1 MSLSARRELRAA
13 IASRYGQATK
23 AEKQTILD
31 EFVAA
36 TGYHR
41 KYAIN
46 ALQNPKAV
54 ASPSA
59 KRKRQ
64 SRPRYYTAEVQAAL
78 ITVWEATNRICSKRL
93 VPFLPTM
100 VEALERHGHLW
111 VSIEVKARLLA
122 ISPATV
128 DRLLAS
134 TRRLSD
140 PHGLGTTKP
149 GLLLKHQIPIRTF
162 SEWDDHRPGFIEA
175 DLVAHCGDHIGGSYL
190 NTLTMVD
197 VATGWTECLALLFR
211 DQETVL
217 PAIQQA
223 AQQLPFPLLGLD
235 TDNGTE
241 FLNYALFNYCF
252 RQSITFTRSRPYKKN
267 DQCHVEQKNGAV
279 VRKFIGYDRFEGVE
293 PCRLLAELYW
303 HLRLYLNFYQP
314 CLKLVEK
321 KRIGARVTRKY
332 DQAQTPYQR
341 VLAAPSVPAEVKQ
354 QLREQ
359 FLALDPVYLLTT
371 ISQLQDQLWQ
381 HAYLKPEGMRQPL
394 SPVTSRYVQSHPEP
408 SNNGPSAQNQPGLSL
423 NGHSANGTSK
433 ATGSK
438 SQPAARTYRR
448 AKPTRRPMLGERWW
462 RTRADPFAQVWPEV
476 TPQLEQHPYIEAN
489 VLFGAV
495 QKQYPGKFPDYQLR
509 TFQRRVKTW
518 RVMMS
523 SRKIE
528 LEQESTIPIAEGTNL
543 SSG

>member
-1 MSLSARRELRAA
+1 
-13 IASRYGQATK
+13 
-23 AEKQTILD
+23 
-31 EFVAA
+31 
-36 TGYHR
+36 
-41 KYAIN
+41 
-46 ALQNPKAV
+46 
-54 ASPSA
+54 
-59 KRKRQ
+59 
-64 SRPRYYTAEVQAAL
+64 
-78 ITVWEATNRICSKRL
+78 
-93 VPFLPTM
+93 
-100 VEALERHGHLW
+100 
-111 VSIEVKARLLA
+111 
-122 ISPATV
+122 V

-134 TRRLSD
+134 TRRLNNS
-140 PHGLGTTKP
+140 HGLGTTKP

-175 DLVAHCGDHIGGSYL
+175 DLVAHCGDHVGGSYL
-190 NTLTMVD
+190 NTLTRVD

-217 PAIQQA
+217 PAIHQA
-223 AQQLPFPLLGLD
+223 AQQLPFALLGLD

-279 VRKFIGYDRFEGVE
+279 VRKFIGYDRFEGLE

-303 HLRLYLNFYQP
+303 YLRLYLNFYQP

-321 KRIGARVTRKY
+321 KRNGARVTRKY

-341 VLAAPSVPAEVKQ
+341 VLAAPSVSSEVKQ

-359 FLALDPVYLLTT
+359 FLTLDPVYLLTT
-371 ISQLQDQLWQ
+371 INQLQDQLWPY
-381 HAYLKPEGMRQPL
+381 AYLKPEGMRPPL
-394 SPVTSRYVQSHPEP
+394 SPAASLPLPSQPEAT
-408 SNNGPSAQNQPGLSL
+408 NNGQSTHNQPGLSL
-423 NGHSANGTSK
+423 KDHGPNEPSQAPDSQ
-433 ATGSK
+433 

-448 AKPTRRPMLGERWW
+448 SKPTRRLIQGQRWW

-476 TPQLEQHPYIEAN
+476 THQLEQQPYLEAN
-489 VLFGAV
+489 VLFAAV
-495 QKQYPGKFPDYQLR
+495 QKQYPGNFPDNQLR

-528 LEQESTIPIAEGTNL
+528 LDQDNTTPSAEGTHL

>member
-1 MSLSARRELRAA
+1 MSLKARRELLAA

-23 AEKQTILD
+23 AEKERILD

-46 ALQNPKAV
+46 ILQNPQTDPA
-54 ASPSA
+54 ASA
-59 KRKRQ
+59 KRKRP

-100 VEALERHGHLW
+100 VEVLERHGYLA
-111 VSIEVKARLLA
+111 VSVEVKVRLLA
-122 ISPATV
+122 MSAATV

-134 TRRLSD
+134 TRRLNH
-140 PHGLGTTKP
+140 PHGLGTTQS

-175 DLVAHCGDHIGGSYL
+175 DLVAHCGDHVGGSYL

-217 PAIQQA
+217 PALQQG
-223 AQQLPFPLLGLD
+223 AQQLPFALLGLD

-267 DQCHVEQKNGAV
+267 DQCYVEQKNGAV

-293 PCRLLAELYW
+293 PCRLLTELYR

-314 CLKLVEK
+314 CLKLLEK
-321 KRIGARVTRKY
+321 KRNGARVTRKY

-341 VLAAPSVPAEVKQ
+341 VLAALSVPAEVKQ

-371 ISQLQDQLWQ
+371 INQLQDQLWQ
-381 HAYLKPEGMRQPL
+381 YAYLKPVGMRSPL
-394 SPVTSRYVQSHPEP
+394 SPAASLPSQSQPEVAP
-408 SNNGPSAQNQPGLSL
+408 NGQSTQNQPSLSL
-423 NGHSANGTSK
+423 KDPSPS
-433 ATGSK
+433 SK
-438 SQPAARTYRR
+438 SQPATRTYRR
-448 AKPTRRPMLGERWW
+448 SKPARRLMQGERWW
-462 RTRADPFAQVWPEV
+462 RTRADPFAEVWSEV
-476 TPQLEQHPYIEAN
+476 TQALEQQPYIEAN
-489 VLFGAV
+489 VLFAAV
-495 QKQYPGKFPDYQLR
+495 QKQYPGKFPDNQLR

-528 LEQESTIPIAEGTNL
+528 LDQEGKTPIAEGTQM

>member
-1 MSLSARRELRAA
+1 MSLSARRELLAA
-13 IASRYGQATK
+13 IAIRYGQATK
-23 AEKQTILD
+23 PEKQTILD

-46 ALQNPKAV
+46 ILQNPKAGS
-54 ASPSA
+54 SPSA

-64 SRPRYYTAEVQAAL
+64 SRPRYYTDEVQAAL
-78 ITVWEATNRICSKRL
+78 IAVWEASNRICSKRL

-100 VEALERHGHLW
+100 LEALERHGHLS
-111 VSIEVKARLLA
+111 VSVEVKARLLA

-134 TRRLSD
+134 TRRLND

-175 DLVAHCGDHIGGSYL
+175 DLVAHCGDHVGGSYL

-211 DQETVL
+211 DQATVL

-223 AQQLPFPLLGLD
+223 AQQLPFALLGLD

-293 PCRLLAELYW
+293 PCRLLTELYR
-303 HLRLYLNFYQP
+303 HLRLYINFYQP

-321 KRIGARVTRKY
+321 KRTGARVTRKY

-341 VLAAPSVPAEVKQ
+341 VLAAPSVPSEVKQ
-354 QLREQ
+354 QLCEQ
-359 FLALDPVYLLTT
+359 FPALDPVYLLTT

-381 HAYLKPEGMRQPL
+381 HAYLKPEGMSQPL
-394 SPVTSRYVQSHPEP
+394 PPATFRPVQSQLESTNIGTSDQTQPRL
-408 SNNGPSAQNQPGLSL
+408 SLNGPSA
-423 NGHSANGTSK
+423 NGTAQ

-438 SQPAARTYRR
+438 SQPAIRTYRR
-448 AKPTRRPMLGERWW
+448 SKPTRRLVLGERWW

-476 TPQLEQHPYIEAN
+476 THQLEQTPSIEAN
-489 VLFGAV
+489 ILFAAV
-495 QKQYPGKFPDYQLR
+495 QKQYPGKFPDNQLR

-528 LEQESTIPIAEGTNL
+528 LEQARKTLIAEGTNL